1 MMLFNRRKHRRP
13 RGIIGRVPLLAII
26 IIVFAISPS
35 YPFFLPL
42 LSRSSPPSSSSS
54 SSSSRSI
61 FLVEATKVTWTGND
75 GVLPEHED
83 AHNAPRSQKYWDEH
97 GIRRP
102 DYAKTDAE
110 IAAERRGSSGPG
122 GGGIVGRRIGL
133 VLLAAASAAA
143 AAVGIVAILFAMAN
157 ATGRLD
163 GIISNHP
170 AGARVARFAKWMT
183 EASAGWGGSKLG
195 GSSSSNA
202 ATRGG
207 EEEARRIA
215 RLARF
220 DNPRNML
227 DDMKMD

>member
-1 MMLFNRRKHRRP
+1 
-13 RGIIGRVPLLAII
+13 VPLLAII
-26 IIVFAISPS
+26 ISIVFAMVSPP

-42 LSRSSPPSSSSS
+42 VPSRSSPPSSSSS
-54 SSSSRSI
+54 SSSPSSSSSSSSRYSI
-61 FLVEATKVTWTGND
+61 FFVEATKVTWTGND

-110 IAAERRGSSGPG
+110 IAAERRRGSSSGPAGG
-122 GGGIVGRRIGL
+122 GGGIVVGRRIGL
-133 VLLAAASAAA
+133 FLLAAASAA
-143 AAVGIVAILFAMAN
+143 VGIVAIFAVMAN
-157 ATGRLD
+157 ATGRFD

-170 AGARVARFAKWMT
+170 AGAARAVARFAK
-183 EASAGWGGSKLG
+183 KLG
-195 GSSSSNA
+195 GSPSSNA

-207 EEEARRIA
+207 EEEARRMA

-227 DDMKMD
+227 DDMKTD